1 MDEKSDDCEDK
12 NELEALVLVMAEE
25 LVVRVAEV
33 LEEAWPIDVVD
44 EEDDPVNDGL
54 AEEEVADRLEL
65 PTLTDEL
72 LDRETVLLLLE
83 GLAGP
88 ELLD

>member
-1 MDEKSDDCEDK
+1 M
-12 NELEALVLVMAEE
+12 LVMAEE
-25 LVVRVAEV
+25 VDVGVAEV

-44 EEDDPVNDGL
+44 DENDPVEDGL
-54 AEEEVADRLEL
+54 AEEEEADMLEL

-72 LDRETVLLLLE
+72 LDWEIVLLLLE
-83 GLAGP
+83 GLADP